1 MIKFNL
7 QQLIRMNNDN
17 KWKALSMRDRA
28 FLIRQ
33 AVKNGITDIGEVKK
47 LYQESHQFSGEE
59 DTAESLMK
67 MALTSKKDRFTYPGQ
82 EIVYHRNRQQ
92 AIEDINQRLVRVE
105 NEKTRKGG
113 WDKARDVWEPH
124 KSFEGGNKTIGYG
137 LKLVP
142 QSEVKKV
149 VDKQGFL
156 TENQEK
162 YFRTQN
168 VKKSYAKAKDIYES
182 KYGEGSFDDLHYKVQ
197 SLLTDKEYNVRKGLK
212 GWPSLMEA
220 VYNSDISSIKNN
232 IVTRGRNPKTKKL
245 EVLKGR
251 NDDFL
256 KDIDSLEMG
265 IYPIKLGNHSYSGET
280 PTPQNQCH
288 YGRSYIKPIQKELE
302 WLEMHV

>member
-1 MIKFNL
+1 MRKFNL

-17 KWKALSMRDRA
+17 KWEALSVRDRA

-67 MALTSKKDRFTYPGQ
+67 MALTSKKDKFTYPGQ
-82 EIVYHRNRQQ
+82 EIVYDRNRQQ
-92 AIEDINQRLVRVE
+92 AIDDINQRLVRVE
-105 NEKTRKGG
+105 NSKTRKGG
-113 WDKARDVWEPH
+113 WDKTREVWIPH
-124 KSFEGGNKTIGYG
+124 RSFEGGYKTIGYG
-137 LKLVP
+137 LKLTP
-142 QSEVKKV
+142 GSEVKKV

-156 TENQEK
+156 TETQEE
-162 YFRTQN
+162 YFRTNN
-168 VKKSYAKAKDIYES
+168 VKRSYAKAKQVYEDIY
-182 KYGEGSFDDLHYKVQ
+182 GEDSFEDLHYKTQ

-212 GWPSLMEA
+212 EWPGLMKSVNA
-220 VYNSDISSIKNN
+220 ADISSIRNN
-232 IVTRGRNPKTKKL
+232 IVTKARNPKTKKL

-265 IYPIKLGNHSYSGET
+265 IYPIKLEF
-280 PTPQNQCH
+280 
-288 YGRSYIKPIQKELE
+288 
-302 WLEMHV
+302 